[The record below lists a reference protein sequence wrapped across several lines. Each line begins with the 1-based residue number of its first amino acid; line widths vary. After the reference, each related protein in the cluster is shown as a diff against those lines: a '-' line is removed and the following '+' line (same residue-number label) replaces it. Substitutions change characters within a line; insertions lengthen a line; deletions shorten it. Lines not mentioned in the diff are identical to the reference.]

1 MTLLAGN
8 YFPGKLP
15 GSVDIR
21 GAVGDRSLVL
31 DRCGV
36 LFVITKLSLRMYMPT
51 GMNCSEEATSSSCNA
66 MTSIPALIQP
76 IPSPTSSDISS
87 PLAPLDMH
95 SKKKHI
101 KRPMNAFM
109 VWAQLERRKMTLE
122 YPDMHNAE
130 ISRRLGKLWR
140 LLSDAEKQPYVEES
154 DRIRVMHMKQ
164 YPDYKYR
171 PRKKGAK
178 KSKPSISTKP
188 FDDEDLAF
196 ATAGCSTSNSICACG
211 RAFTPKSTVGIQCSM
226 DREGTTAT
234 NSVIEP
240 TAQEEKKMKTAEI
253 SIQVGNGLAN
263 LKNGK
268 IIIPRKT
275 INSVNNSSTCTSI
288 SIGSTVH
295 HVGEKRSRDTG
306 TSCEPAMKR
315 SKPASCTVAAQSSP
329 SSVNPAHTDT
339 NLVHLPPSPPN
350 STHSFDDLDLD
361 LSIDF
366 SPLASPS
373 MDEVLNSGLDCFDEL
388 LNDVDPVLNNTASST
403 SPINSESMFGSSM
416 NNNGALLLR
425 NFGTSIIPNQPSGFN
440 LQTPGSTYVLDAPDK
455 IFDFSEPSFADLFAQ
470 NNSYSELNT
479 TLSCQ
484 ILS

>member
-1 MTLLAGN
+1 M
-8 YFPGKLP
+8 F
-15 GSVDIR
+15 
-21 GAVGDRSLVL
+21 
-31 DRCGV
+31 
-36 LFVITKLSLRMYMPT
+36 MPT
-51 GMNCSEEATSSSCNA
+51 AMSYSEEATSSSYNA
-66 MTSIPALIQP
+66 VSNMPPLIQP
-76 IPSPTSSDISS
+76 IPSPASSDISS
-87 PLAPLDMH
+87 PLAPSDMH

-178 KSKPSISTKP
+178 KSKPSAPAK
-188 FDDEDLAF
+188 FDDEDLGF
-196 ATAGCSTSNSICACG
+196 AIGGCNSNSLCACG
-211 RAFTPKSTVGIQCSM
+211 RTVTTMSTIGIQCSM
-226 DREGTTAT
+226 DREAT
-234 NSVIEP
+234 NATKQAIEP
-240 TAQEEKKMKTAEI
+240 LVLEERKMKTAEI

-263 LKNGK
+263 LKSGK

-275 INSVNNSSTCTSI
+275 ISSVSNSSTCTSI

-306 TSCEPAMKR
+306 TSCEQPIMKR
-315 SKPASCTVAAQSSP
+315 SRPAACKVIASSP
-329 SSVNPAHTDT
+329 QIQHIDT
-339 NLVHLPPSPPN
+339 TSVHLPPSPPN

-388 LNDVDPVLNNTASST
+388 LNDVDPVLNHTVSST
-403 SPINSESMFGSSM
+403 NCMNGEPLFCNSMSS
-416 NNNGALLLR
+416 NTLLSG
-425 NFGTSIIPNQPSGFN
+425 NFGTNIIPMHSSNFS
-440 LQTPGSTYVLDAPDK
+440 LQTPCVLDAPDK
-455 IFDFSEPSFADLFAQ
+455 IFDFSPSFADLFGQ
-470 NNSYSELNT
+470 NPYSELHT
-479 TLSCQ
+479 TLSS
-484 ILS
+484 LS

>member
-1 MTLLAGN
+1 MN
-8 YFPGKLP
+8 Y
-15 GSVDIR
+15 
-21 GAVGDRSLVL
+21 
-31 DRCGV
+31 
-36 LFVITKLSLRMYMPT
+36 
-51 GMNCSEEATSSSCNA
+51 SEEATSSCNA
-66 MTSIPALIQP
+66 MSNAMSSIPTLVQP

-87 PLAPLDMH
+87 PLAPSEMH

-178 KSKPSISTKP
+178 KSKPSASTKP
-188 FDDEDLAF
+188 FDDEDNMAF
-196 ATAGCSTSNSICACG
+196 ATAGSSSICACG
-211 RAFTPKSTVGIQCSM
+211 RAFPPRSTVGIQCSM
-226 DREGTTAT
+226 DRDVTTAT
-234 NSVIEP
+234 SPVTEP
-240 TAQEEKKMKTAEI
+240 LVQEEKKMKTAEI

-263 LKNGK
+263 LKSGK
-268 IIIPRKT
+268 IIPRKT
-275 INSVNNSSTCTSI
+275 INSVTNNSSCTSI

-306 TSCEPAMKR
+306 TACEPVMKR
-315 SKPASCTVAAQSSP
+315 SKLAACTVVGQSSP
-329 SSVNPAHTDT
+329 LSMNPPSHVDT
-339 NLVHLPPSPPN
+339 HSVHLPPSPPN

-373 MDEVLNSGLDCFDEL
+373 IDEVLNSGLNCFDEL
-388 LNDVDPVLNNTASST
+388 LNDVDPVLNNTLSPMSSDAAL
-403 SPINSESMFGSSM
+403 FGSSM
-416 NNNGALLLR
+416 NSNAALLSG
-425 NFGTSIIPNQPSGFN
+425 NFGTNIIPAPSFN
-440 LQTPGSTYVLDAPDK
+440 MQTPSSTYVLDAPDK

-470 NNSYSELNT
+470 NPYSELNT